1 MASVETTTIRV
12 RRSTHKRLQEEAE
25 RQGKS
30 VTEVLDEATDLL
42 EEQRMLASFERCYE
56 LHGDEIRAEMK
67 DWLEMP
73 GPPLPDDDWSDH
85 LPPPDENRGDE
96 RS

>member
-25 RQGKS
+25 QRGKS
-30 VTEVLDEATDLL
+30 VTELLDVAADVLYEQRIL
-42 EEQRMLASFERCYE
+42 EEAVRSWEK
-56 LHGDEIRAEMK
+56 HGPAMREEMK

-73 GPPLPDDDWSDH
+73 GPPLPDDDWSD
-85 LPPPDENRGDE
+85 LDSPDE
-96 RS
+96 

>member
-30 VTEVLDEATDLL
+30 VTELVEEAAEFL
-42 EEQRMLASFERCYE
+42 EEQRILASAEEAWSRMAKMPAEEFALDGALTDEEIARMQP
-56 LHGDEIRAEMK
+56 DEI
-67 DWLEMP
+67 
-73 GPPLPDDDWSDH
+73 
-85 LPPPDENRGDE
+85 
-96 RS
+96 